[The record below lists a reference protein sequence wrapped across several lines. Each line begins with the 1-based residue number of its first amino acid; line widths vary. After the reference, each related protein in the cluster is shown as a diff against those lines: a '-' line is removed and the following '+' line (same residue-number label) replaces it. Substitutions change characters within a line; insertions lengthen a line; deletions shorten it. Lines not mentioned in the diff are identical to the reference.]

1 MPAMK
6 VKDLLALL
14 QAQDPEANVYL
25 ALRMH
30 GPAEAP
36 LEGVAVRADVFQAEG
51 PVGSIAYDRP
61 DWSPRDVLLV
71 QEDAARPGSD
81 ARLVTRPRRA

>member
-1 MPAMK
+1 MK

-14 QAQDPEANVYL
+14 EAQNPEANVYL
-25 ALRMH
+25 ALGPH

-61 DWSPRDVLLV
+61 EWSARDVLLV
-71 QEDAARPGSD
+71 QGGVAQPGSD
-81 ARLVTRPRRA
+81 AWLVTRPRRA